1 MRLYMNIYIS
11 ISFDTYSYIILLAL
25 MFQPVLIGVLLSQ
38 TDELSLDTDYE
49 KNVCL
54 TRDFVCDVETA
65 ISEAAI

>member
-1 MRLYMNIYIS
+1 
-11 ISFDTYSYIILLAL
+11 

-65 ISEAAI
+65 RSKAAI

>member
-1 MRLYMNIYIS
+1 
-11 ISFDTYSYIILLAL
+11 

-65 ISEAAI
+65 ISEAAIWCEQQGNILAIVVVDWSGSKRWT